1 MSSYNSE
8 DLCHALISIA
18 KELNGIDVTEC
29 TTSERN
35 IADVLVEH
43 GFLKMIDRGEEVEG
57 WQEYAMPGL

>member
-29 TTSERN
+29 TLAERN
-35 IADVLVEH
+35 IAEVLVER
-43 GFLKMIDRGEEVEG
+43 GFLKLIDRGEEVEG